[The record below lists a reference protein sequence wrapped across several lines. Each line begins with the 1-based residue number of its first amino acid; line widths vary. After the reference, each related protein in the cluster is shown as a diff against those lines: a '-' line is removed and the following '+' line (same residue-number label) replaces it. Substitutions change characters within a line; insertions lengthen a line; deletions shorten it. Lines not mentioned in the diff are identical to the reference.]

1 MSEWLLLQ
9 IASPDAIM
17 RHVLN
22 DKDNSHLQEIY
33 FIQQEHS
40 SLAELISRIEPS
52 YWKTLLLQVTY
63 NSWKSTA
70 IDFNYFS

>member
-17 RHVLN
+17 RRVAS
-22 DKDNSHLQEIY
+22 DKDNSHLQDIY

-40 SLAELISRIEPS
+40 SLADLISRIEPS
-52 YWKTLLLQVTY
+52 YRNTLLLQV
-63 NSWKSTA
+63 
-70 IDFNYFS
+70 NYDIWTLI

>member
-17 RHVLN
+17 RRVAN
-22 DKDNSHLQEIY
+22 DKDNNHLQGIY

-52 YWKTLLLQVTY
+52 YGKRLLLQVNY
-63 NSWKSTA
+63 NL
-70 IDFNYFS
+70 